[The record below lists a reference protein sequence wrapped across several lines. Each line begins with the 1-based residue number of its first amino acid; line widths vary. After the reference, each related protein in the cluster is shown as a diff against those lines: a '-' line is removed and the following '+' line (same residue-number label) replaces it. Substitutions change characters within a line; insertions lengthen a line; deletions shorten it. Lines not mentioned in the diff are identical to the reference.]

1 MEDAID
7 FGDVKFLLVY
17 KSSRIVNRE
26 QIWGTLVIDMA
37 HAFAG

>member
-17 KSSRIVNRE
+17 KSSRRRR
-26 QIWGTLVIDMA
+26 GLDLFSRA
-37 HAFAG
+37 Y